1 MLLCGLYLDTIDPK
15 TEYERL
21 LSYDVVIS
29 VFLHTI
35 IYLAIICIFTFL
47 LDIKLTKNVYIKLG
61 LALIIIMTLGYPG
74 RLARSKSIY
83 NAHLVREFSEKEARE
98 KTINL
103 MNHGYFTFYFLG

>member
-35 IYLAIICIFTFL
+35 IYLVMICIFTFL

-74 RLARSKSIY
+74 RLARSK
-83 NAHLVREFSEKEARE
+83 
-98 KTINL
+98 
-103 MNHGYFTFYFLG
+103 